1 MPLLCLGLLAA
12 LGATGT
18 AAQDPVDVAPKNYH
32 LEVENR
38 WVRVLRLK
46 LGARESVPLHEQPES
61 VVVFLTGAHERITS
75 PGKPEQEIT
84 RKAGQVAHF
93 DGFRNAEENL
103 ADQPLEAV
111 II

>member
-1 MPLLCLGLLAA
+1 MSLLCLGLLAT

-18 AAQDPVDVAPKNYH
+18 TAQDPVDIAPNDYQ
-32 LEVENR
+32 LEIENR

-46 LGARESVPLHEQPES
+46 LGAHESIPLHEQPES

-93 DGFRNAEENL
+93 DGFRKTEQNL
-103 ADQPLEAV
+103 ADQPL
-111 II
+111 